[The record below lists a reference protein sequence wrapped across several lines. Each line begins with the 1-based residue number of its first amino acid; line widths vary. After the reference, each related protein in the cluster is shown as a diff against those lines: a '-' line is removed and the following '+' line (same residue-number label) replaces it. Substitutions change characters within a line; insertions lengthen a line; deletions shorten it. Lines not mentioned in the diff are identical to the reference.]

1 MDEADWPEVL
11 YTFCALFFGISTMLA
26 LFSRFRSTHLKLW
39 KELTVATTSYLIMFQ
54 QLLKKS
60 PVNPSGPGALSD
72 GNCLMACR
80 IS

>member
-1 MDEADWPEVL
+1 
-11 YTFCALFFGISTMLA
+11 MLA

-72 GNCLMACR
+72 GNLLSYYLANKR
-80 IS
+80 SLHVRSQGLEIPTLTGEK